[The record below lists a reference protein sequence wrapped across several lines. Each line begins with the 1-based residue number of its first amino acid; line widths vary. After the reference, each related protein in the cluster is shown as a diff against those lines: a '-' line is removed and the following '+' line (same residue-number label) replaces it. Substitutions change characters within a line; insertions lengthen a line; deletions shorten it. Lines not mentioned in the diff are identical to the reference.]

1 MNQWLL
7 HSFLCHHVGHCRQDL
22 TKKEKKKEITIKTCM
37 TLMKNSVLFDQLN
50 CMHIQLVLAHHLL
63 ESRHKGHVTINNIML
78 ISI

>member
-1 MNQWLL
+1 MLDTEGRTSQ
-7 HSFLCHHVGHCRQDL
+7 
-22 TKKEKKKEITIKTCM
+22 KKKKKENYNETCM